1 MYIRTYIYIYMY
13 IMCIYIYTY
22 ICIHMHICICVYINI
37 DMYELVSFPDRC
49 TQCGGHD
56 EHCRQKLW

>member
-1 MYIRTYIYIYMY
+1 
-13 IMCIYIYTY
+13 
-22 ICIHMHICICVYINI
+22 MHICICVYINI